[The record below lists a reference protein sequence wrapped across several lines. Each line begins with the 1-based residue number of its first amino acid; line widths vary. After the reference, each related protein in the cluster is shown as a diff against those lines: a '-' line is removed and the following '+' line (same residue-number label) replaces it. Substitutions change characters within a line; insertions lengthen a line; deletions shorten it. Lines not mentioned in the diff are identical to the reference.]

1 MLEIIAL
8 HLGLGLQ
15 LANPNPNPHPNPNQV
30 SPCSRSLWSDKYEL
44 RAQLARD
51 SGNPGNSCIHLTDR
65 QAEGVLARRGAAP
78 STSGGGGGMSCDESY
93 GFSCA
98 RALLHPAS
106 LEWLN
111 QGAEKP
117 GLELTLTLP
126 LTLTLTLTR

>member
-1 MLEIIAL
+1 M
-8 HLGLGLQ
+8 
-15 LANPNPNPHPNPNQV
+15 
-30 SPCSRSLWSDKYEL
+30 SPCSRSLWSDKYQL

-65 QAEGVLARRGAAP
+65 QTEAVLARRGASLP
-78 STSGGGGGMSCDESY
+78 TGGGGGMSCDESYGFGGANPDPGRWHWPLTLTTDPEPTTRY

-111 QGAEKP
+111 QGA
-117 GLELTLTLP
+117 
-126 LTLTLTLTR
+126 LTLTLTL